1 MGDCLFIPAG
11 TVHALG
17 AGLVVAEIQ
26 QASDTTFRIFDW
38 NRVGPDGKPRQLH
51 IEQAL
56 DVIDFERGPV
66 VVQQPEQTDC
76 PHVQRLVA
84 CDKFI
89 VNRWEF
95 SGSQAIGGDDRC
107 HLIAVLAGKLE
118 VAGEPLDA
126 ALVPGQTCLLPAVCR
141 EVVIQATGR
150 TVLLEIFLP

>member
-1 MGDCLFIPAG
+1 
-11 TVHALG
+11 
-17 AGLVVAEIQ
+17 VAEIQ

-95 SGSQAIGGDDRC
+95 SGPQAIGGDDRC
-107 HLIAVLAGKLE
+107 HLIAVLAGSPE
-118 VAGEPLDA
+118 VAGDPLGT
-126 ALVPGQTCLLPAVCR
+126 ALVPGQTCLLPAVCG